1 MTKNKKRKRNT
12 GQMPPS
18 GLAANPAERT
28 ELPADDIEQED
39 VLLGVMPCKVSKALC
54 NIVDHYMPDE
64 KRDYEACEEKSSV
77 THIFLDLDL
86 VDAWLRYIAGT

>member
-1 MTKNKKRKRNT
+1 MTKNRERKRKNR
-12 GQMPPS
+12 QMPPT
-18 GLAANPAERT
+18 GPAANPAEQT
-28 ELPADDIEQED
+28 ELAADNVEQED
-39 VLLGVMPCKVSKALC
+39 VLWGVMPCKVSKALC

-64 KRDYEACEEKSSV
+64 KRDYEASKEKSSV